1 MSLIDFN
8 DNDSTTQTQAPTNS
22 IVLNNNLID
31 IDFGF
36 QVFWFSN
43 NLTLIKT

>member
-8 DNDSTTQTQAPTNS
+8 DNDSTTQAPTNS
-22 IVLNNNLID
+22 TVLNNSLID

-36 QVFWFSN
+36 QVFLLSN
-43 NLTLIKT
+43 N